1 MKYFVLLLIFC
12 TTNLKAQTNKM
23 DYNWIFGYSSNKTDS
38 SFGGTNISFNERPI
52 TPRYKWRNYSLAQT
66 LACISDEMGEQVLF
80 YCNGGYII
88 NKRDTIMKG
97 SDKLGTGS
105 IFNGKYNSG
114 ENTIQGSI
122 ILPNPN
128 ILNRYFVFYDRIN
141 GVKIDTIKAAVA
153 DKIYYSDIDM
163 SKDNGNGEVLSNN
176 IVLEDTIAQP
186 VFSGIRHGNGKDWWL
201 ILPKYL
207 RKEFITLLVKS
218 DTIIKYPNQKIG
230 LATSHEINATGQIV
244 FSPNG
249 KLMAYYS
256 LTNHLQLFDFDRST
270 GLLSN
275 FRQYFLSDSITYL
288 GGCCFSPDNR
298 FLYVC
303 NLSYLYQFDLLT
315 TDIQASKLEVGR
327 WDGAVDGGIFPIN
340 IGNMIMGPDCK
351 IYITVKG
358 SGRYLHVINQ
368 PNRKGL
374 DCEFIQRGIQ
384 LSTWNNGT
392 FPNFPN
398 YRVGTPYENYCDTI
412 SATGTPIIYFAPN
425 VKVYPNPAQDII
437 KIEVLG
443 LQSWKSGVFK
453 MIDPLGRI
461 VQEHQLIANGGAL
474 EINTSTLPNGIYAW
488 SVYLDGFGVQCGKV
502 IVGH

>member
-1 MKYFVLLLIFC
+1 MKICILILYILFNSSFVFGQ
-12 TTNLKAQTNKM
+12 LKY
-23 DYNWIFGYSSNKTDS
+23 DYNWILGYSSNNIDTN
-38 SFGGTNISFNERPI
+38 FGGTDISFKENPI
-52 TPRYKWRNYSLAQT
+52 NPKYKWRNYSLAQT
-66 LACISDEMGEQVLF
+66 LACISDQNGDSLLF

-97 SDKLGTGS
+97 SDKLGIGS

-128 ILNRYFVFYDRIN
+128 IPNRYFVFYDRIN

-153 DKIYYSDIDM
+153 DKIFYSDIDINN
-163 SKDNGNGEVLSNN
+163 DNGNGEVIANK

-186 VFSGIRHGNGKDWWL
+186 VFSGIRHENGKDWWL
-201 ILPKYL
+201 VLPKYL
-207 RKEFITLLVKS
+207 RKEFITLLIKS

-249 KLMAYYS
+249 KSMAYYS
-256 LTNHLQLFDFDRST
+256 LTNHVQLFDFDRNS
-270 GLLSN
+270 GQLSN

-298 FLYVC
+298 FLYVS
-303 NLSYLYQFDLLT
+303 NLSYLYQFDLLSSDVQT
-315 TDIQASKLEVGR
+315 SKIEVGR
-327 WDGAVDGGIFPIN
+327 WDEAVDGGLFPIN

-358 SGRYLHVINQ
+358 SGRYLHVINH
-368 PNRKGL
+368 PNLKGL
-374 DCEFIQRGIQ
+374 DCDFIQRGIQ
-384 LSTWNNGT
+384 LPTWNNGT
-392 FPNFPN
+392 LPNFPN
-398 YRVGTPYENYCDTI
+398 FRVGTPYENYCDTI
-412 SATGTPIIYFAPN
+412 TSTGTPILYFAPN
-425 VKVYPNPAQDII
+425 VKVYPNPVQEMM

-443 LQSWKSGVFK
+443 LQSWRTGTFRLFDS
-453 MIDPLGRI
+453 MGRL
-461 VQEHQLIANGGAL
+461 VQEHQLTADSGELA
-474 EINTSTLPNGIYAW
+474 INTLALPKGIYAW
-488 SVYLDGFGVQCGKV
+488 SVYLEGFGMQSGKV
-502 IVGH
+502 VKE